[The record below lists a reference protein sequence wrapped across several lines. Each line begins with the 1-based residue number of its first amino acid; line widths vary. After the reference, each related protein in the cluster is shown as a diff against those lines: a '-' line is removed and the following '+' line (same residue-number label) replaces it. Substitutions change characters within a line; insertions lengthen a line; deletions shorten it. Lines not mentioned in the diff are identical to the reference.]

1 MSEYFDHIMEGL
13 NEVLADTEE
22 KKLKRHHVTY
32 VPVTAYTKEQ
42 VKQIRRSTGMS
53 QRNFARYMGISPKTV
68 EAWESG
74 KNTPSGAASRILDM
88 IASDDKFIEKY
99 PFVKMV

>member
-68 EAWESG
+68 EAWEAGRNKPVGSACRLLALTKTDPQFPQKSG
-74 KNTPSGAASRILDM
+74 IV
-88 IASDDKFIEKY
+88 IQ
-99 PFVKMV
+99 